1 MSTSGVVVVGI
12 DGSPCSRDALAFAL
26 RDAARRGASVKAV
39 SVVRPVDEWAT
50 AYGLPSSPPRQDPA
64 AIRAQQSDIVA
75 AVRAAVG
82 EDVAGVDVEGSVT
95 IGNTAAELIK
105 AAAGA
110 DLLVV
115 GSEGRGGVAGTLIG
129 SVTTRVV
136 FGAPCPVTVIRPRT
150 GS

>member
-1 MSTSGVVVVGI
+1 MSASGVVVVGI

-26 RDAARRGASVKAV
+26 RDAARRGAALKAV

-50 AYGLPSSPPRQDPA
+50 AYGLPSSSPRQDPG
-64 AIRAQQSDIVA
+64 AIGTQQQQILA
-75 AVRAAVG
+75 EVRSAVG
-82 EDVAGVDVEGSVT
+82 EDVAGVEVEAVVT
-95 IGNTAAELIK
+95 VGNTAGELIK
-105 AAAGA
+105 AANGA

-115 GSEGRGGVAGTLIG
+115 GSEGRGGVAGALLG

>member
-75 AVRAAVG
+75 AVRASVG

>member
-64 AIRAQQSDIVA
+64 VIRAQQSDIVA